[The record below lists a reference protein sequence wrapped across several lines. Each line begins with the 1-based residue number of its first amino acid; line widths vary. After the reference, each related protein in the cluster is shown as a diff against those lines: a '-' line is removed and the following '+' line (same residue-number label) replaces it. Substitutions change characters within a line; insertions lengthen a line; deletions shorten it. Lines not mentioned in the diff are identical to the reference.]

1 MPFEHSKKRIAVE
14 VGILAGGVAALVLL
28 AWALVSGL
36 VELGARHAP
45 VQVEQ
50 ALGKALA
57 ALVRQGKRPCE
68 SAQAPAAVESMA
80 RGLAKEAGLDDAH
93 LEVAVLNEETVNAF
107 ALPGGYIFVFTGLL
121 AKAESRTRWPA
132 CWRTSWATWSSA
144 TTSAPRSAAS
154 EWGRR

>member
-1 MPFEHSKKRIAVE
+1 MPFEHSKKRIAAE
-14 VGILAGGVAALVLL
+14 VGVLAGGAAVLALL

-36 VELGARHAP
+36 MEQGARHAP
-45 VQVEQ
+45 VKVEQ

-57 ALVRQGKRPCE
+57 ALVRQGQRPCR
-68 SAQAPAAVESMA
+68 SAEVSAAAESMA

-107 ALPGGYIFVFTGLL
+107 ALPGGYVFVLTGLL

-144 TTSAPRSAAS
+144 TTSAPRSAA
-154 EWGRR
+154 RRG